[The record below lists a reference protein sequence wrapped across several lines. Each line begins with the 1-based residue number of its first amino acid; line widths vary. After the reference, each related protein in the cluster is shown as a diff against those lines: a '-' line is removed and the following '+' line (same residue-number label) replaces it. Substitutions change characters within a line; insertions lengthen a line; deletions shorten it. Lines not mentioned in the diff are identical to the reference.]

1 MCAQVIATL
10 FNVLMY
16 NLCRPGS
23 SWVLPLVYL
32 RIPCMSWDYSPPIR
46 QTPPICIVMLYYT
59 SQASLNSSQL
69 FLLVGHCHTWSA
81 ANGRSGLYGCVG
93 HGYVAE
99 VVLADSL
106 DGVCVC
112 RK

>member
-1 MCAQVIATL
+1 MYV
-10 FNVLMY
+10 Y
-16 NLCRPGS
+16 NLWRLTPHSCFSSSGIFTQVRERVGS
-23 SWVLPLVYL
+23 VLPV
-32 RIPCMSWDYSPPIR
+32 R